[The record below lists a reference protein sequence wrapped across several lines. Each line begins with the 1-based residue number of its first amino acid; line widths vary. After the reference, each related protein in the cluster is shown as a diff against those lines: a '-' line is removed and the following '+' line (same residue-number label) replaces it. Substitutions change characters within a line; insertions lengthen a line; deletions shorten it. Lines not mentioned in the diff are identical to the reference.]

1 MTNITFRTQLLGS
14 VMDFCNES
22 RLPLVTPYFLVELL
36 ARLVGYQEESVK
48 LNPQVYLTDDI
59 DLLTGMLPGGDLI
72 DLATTT
78 PDEIGVEK
86 MLKLCAPLAVGDW
99 RVFGQQSDKEMRFGL
114 FRGSSS
120 PISVNVDDIM
130 LTDQKESAVVKAH
143 QVARDC
149 VEIISSQGSR
159 HHVFFDHS
167 KEDTPPPFQ
176 HTENLVDA
184 ITRRVEQKEK
194 GAVQSFLT
202 RTIMTALRISHG
214 CILAV
219 TNMSRPPKLLSKDAV
234 LLDDPFDFPAMIKAL
249 RSEDLP
255 PDFLERKANLLE
267 GMISSD
273 GITLF
278 DEQGRLLGYRCFI
291 RIPAKQEIVGGARRR
306 AFNALCGHLGKGL
319 SAVFMQSQDGWSD
332 FRSIQD
338 E

>member
-1 MTNITFRTQLLGS
+1 MTNITYRTQLLEG
-14 VMDFCNES
+14 VEDFCRES
-22 RLPLVTPYFLVELL
+22 KLPLVTPGFLVELIV
-36 ARLVGYQEESVK
+36 RLVGYQEESIK
-48 LNPQVYLTDDI
+48 LTPQIYLTDDI
-59 DLLTGMLPGGDLI
+59 DFLAGMLPDGDRI

-78 PDEIGVEK
+78 VDEIGVEK

-99 RVFGQQSDKEMRFGL
+99 RVFSQQSGIGMRFGL

-120 PISVNVDDIM
+120 PISVNVDDII
-130 LTDQKESAVVKAH
+130 LTNQKNPAVVKTH

-184 ITRRVEQKEK
+184 ITRRVEQREK

-202 RTIMTALRISHG
+202 RTIVTALRKSHG
-214 CILAV
+214 SILAV
-219 TNMSRPPKLLSKDAV
+219 TNMSRPPKFLSKDAV
-234 LLDDPFDFPAMIKAL
+234 LLNDPLDFPVMIKAL
-249 RSEDLP
+249 RNEDLS

-267 GMISSD
+267 GMLCSD

-278 DEQGRLLGYRCFI
+278 DERGRLLGYRCFI
-291 RIPAKQEIVGGARRR
+291 QISGKQAVVGGARRR
-306 AFNALCGHLGKGL
+306 AFNALNDHLSKGL
-319 SAVFMQSQDGWSD
+319 AAVFMQSQDGWSD
-332 FRSIQD
+332 FKSI
-338 E
+338 

>member
-1 MTNITFRTQLLGS
+1 MTNITFRTQLLGG
-14 VMDFCNES
+14 VTDFCKES
-22 RLPLVTPYFLVELL
+22 QLSLVTPYFLVELV

-48 LNPQVYLTDDI
+48 LTPQVYITDDI
-59 DLLTGMLPGGDLI
+59 DLLTGMLPGGDKI

-78 PDEIGVEK
+78 ADEIGVEE
-86 MLKLCAPLAVGDW
+86 MLKLSAPLAVGDW
-99 RVFGQQSDKEMRFGL
+99 RIFGQQFGEDLRFGL

-120 PISVNVDDIM
+120 PISVKVDDIM

-184 ITRRVEQKEK
+184 ITRRVDPEEK

-202 RTIMTALRISHG
+202 RTIMTALRKSHG
-214 CILAV
+214 SILAV
-219 TNMSRPPKLLSKDAV
+219 TNMSRPPKFLSEDAV

-249 RSEDLP
+249 RSEDLSS
-255 PDFLERKANLLE
+255 DFLERKANLLE
-267 GMISSD
+267 GMLSSD

-278 DEQGRLLGYRCFI
+278 NERGRLLGYRCFI
-291 RIPAKQEIVGGARRR
+291 QISGKQAVVGGARRR
-306 AFNALCGHLGKGL
+306 AFNALYARLGRGL
-319 SAVFMQSQDGWSD
+319 AAVYMQSQDGRSD
-332 FRSIQD
+332 FRSKKD